1 MVKDMWIYIVFAPG
15 AADELIELAI
25 IIERLMSNTF
35 KIYLIVNEHPLIM
48 TKFLHIYCPIYYTFQ
63 FTEYMVYFS
72 LIILQIK
79 YGVIECNYL

>member
-1 MVKDMWIYIVFAPG
+1 MWIYIVFAPG

-48 TKFLHIYCPIYYTFQ
+48 TKFCTFTVQ
-63 FTEYMVYFS
+63 F
-72 LIILQIK
+72 IIHFNLLNIW
-79 YGVIECNYL
+79 YIFL